1 MGVGGG
7 GEPFQKLCAASVEV
21 AHEHSVGKHL
31 PSMSEGRTP
40 AQSQLVEIVCR
51 ETSLCRGQW
60 LTLREEKE
68 E

>member
-21 AHEHSVGKHL
+21 VNEYSVGEDL
-31 PSMSEGRTP
+31 PSMSEGGTP

-51 ETSLCRGQW
+51 ETGLCGGQW
-60 LTLREEKE
+60 LTLQEEE
-68 E
+68 EE